1 MERYAWLERE
11 QLDTLYGVSG
21 MVRERQERFRPVYT
35 RQMTLGVVL
44 CVLAVI
50 PVFLVLLVGENDDFY
65 GACGMALL
73 LALVAVGVLLI
84 VRCSVVWGSY
94 QMLLQ
99 EGEYSRPAK
108 EARRSF
114 QTYGGIYWGLVT
126 AAYLAWSFLG
136 GSWDRSW
143 IIWPV
148 AGAVYGAVCGILSA
162 LRQKNG

>member
-1 MERYAWLERE
+1 MIFADKLIDLRKKAGWSQEELAEKC
-11 QLDTLYGVSG
+11 GVS
-21 MVRERQERFRPVYT
+21 RQ
-35 RQMTLGVVL
+35 
-44 CVLAVI
+44 AVSKW
-50 PVFLVLLVGENDDFY
+50 E
-65 GACGMALL
+65 
-73 LALVAVGVLLI
+73 
-84 VRCSVVWGSY
+84 
-94 QMLLQ
+94 
-99 EGEYSRPAK
+99 

-148 AGAVYGAVCGILSA
+148 AGAVYGAACGILSA